1 MISGTYLT
9 CGILLIIG
17 GQLFKARFLNT
28 ATQALCRTVQ
38 DRLVPRVADPGG
50 PGGDGPVRSVPVP
63 RTGRDGA
70 CLGLQPFKDAGCGAP
85 SR

>member
-28 ATQALCRTVQ
+28 ATQALC
-38 DRLVPRVADPGG
+38 
-50 PGGDGPVRSVPVP
+50 
-63 RTGRDGA
+63 
-70 CLGLQPFKDAGCGAP
+70 
-85 SR
+85 